1 MTRLISP
8 LPLALAATL
17 ACGLAALAPAQ
28 AHAEPAMLAANCA
41 GLNFADVLCEAVRF

>member
-1 MTRLISP
+1 MTHLISH
-8 LPLALAATL
+8 LPLAFAATL
-17 ACGLAALAPAQ
+17 ACGLAALAP